1 MKRSRTAAETPDGAR
16 LYASDVDDAPAP
28 RMRLRP
34 VHRMLLTIITGLL
47 CGALLAGTAIA
58 LTSGPDRDINE
69 LVEHTVFVENALT
82 ETHAALGKASSDFLL
97 AFTTNDPVQRNALI
111 AAAAPNNERL
121 TNAYRIYTAATQNL
135 PGERVLRKRYD
146 AANKI
151 QTDAGLALL
160 SASPTDPVAIA
171 DATAKLSVINGDRL
185 GALEEIRAI
194 YSEHEA
200 ALLNNAGNGL
210 DGMVTKLLIVLGLL
224 GALWAP
230 IIFVTMRGANIEERM
245 LRAALLQRQES
256 TRRAELDSQIQ
267 RALEMARTED
277 EAYGVVTG
285 AMRLALPPAELGE
298 FLVADSSRAHF
309 RQVSGSGPDGEG
321 PGCPVGGPADCPA
334 TNTGQTLTFPSS
346 ARIDSCPWLRDR
358 AKGACSAVCVPVA
371 IAGRTIGVLHV
382 TGEPDAPPAEATVQD
397 LELVAR
403 KAGER
408 IGMQRAFARS
418 ETEARTDPLTGL
430 LNRRSLEN
438 RVRRLTEQGVPY
450 VIAYADLDHFKALNT
465 AYGHETGDRA
475 LRIFSRTL
483 RDSIRPDDIPARWGG
498 EEFVTLLPDCRID
511 DARIIAERVRERLAE
526 VVEKGDVPRFTV
538 SIGLAAS
545 HDGAPFSDTVAA
557 ADIALLQA
565 KADGR
570 DVVVLAAERSEPV
583 DPSSPVRAF
592 PARDVGIATAL

>member
-1 MKRSRTAAETPDGAR
+1 MKRSRAAAEAADLSR
-16 LYASDVDDAPAP
+16 LYRSDVDDAPAR

-47 CGALLAGTAIA
+47 CGALLAATAIA
-58 LTSGPDRDINE
+58 LTSGPRRDINE
-69 LVEHTVFVENALT
+69 LTEHTVFVESALT

-97 AFTTNDPVQRNALI
+97 AFTTNDPTQRNLLI

-121 TNAYRIYTAATQNL
+121 TNAWRIYTAATQNL
-135 PGERVLRKRYD
+135 PGERAFRKRYD
-146 AANKI
+146 RENKK

-171 DATAKLSVINGDRL
+171 VASSKLSVINEKRL
-185 GALEEIRAI
+185 AALEGMRKLYAD
-194 YSEHEA
+194 HET
-200 ALLNNAGNGL
+200 ALLHQAGNGL
-210 DGMVTKLLIVLGLL
+210 DGMVTNLLIVLGLL

-230 IIFVTMRGANIEERM
+230 VIFVTMRGANIEERM

-277 EAYGVVTG
+277 EAYGVVTS
-285 AMRLALPPAELGE
+285 AMRLALPPAEIGE

-309 RQVSGSGPDGEG
+309 RQVSGSGPDGDG
-321 PGCPVGGPADCPA
+321 PGCPVGGPSDCPA
-334 TNTGQTLTFPSS
+334 TNTGQTLTFRSS

-358 AKGACSAVCVPVA
+358 ARGACSAVCVPVA

-382 TGEPDAPPAEATVQD
+382 TGEPEVPPVESTVED

-511 DARIIAERVRERLAE
+511 DARIIAERVRERLAA

-545 HDGAPFSDTVAA
+545 HDGVPFSDTVAA

-570 DVVVLAAERSEPV
+570 DLVVLAPERSASV
-583 DPSSPVRAF
+583 DSDSPVRAIPIR
-592 PARDVGIATAL
+592 PAGASTAV